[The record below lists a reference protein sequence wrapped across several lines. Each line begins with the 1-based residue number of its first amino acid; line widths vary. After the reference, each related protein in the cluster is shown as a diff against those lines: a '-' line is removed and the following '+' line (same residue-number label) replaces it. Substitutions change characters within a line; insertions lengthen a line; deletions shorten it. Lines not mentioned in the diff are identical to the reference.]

1 MDHLSVVK
9 AFEAHDALDEI
20 LPDRVFG
27 YSFACFLRGLDFLVE
42 VSAIAEFHNKAKTLR
57 SIIKKGFFK
66 RYYIWV
72 SKMNTNDKKTNIY
85 IYIYLIDC
93 LKIGW
98 KLNLIRIL
106 PDFATFHVNSK
117 LDLLYGS

>member
-1 MDHLSVVK
+1 ME

-20 LPDRVFG
+20 LPNRVFG
-27 YSFACFLRGLDFLVE
+27 YSFACFLRGLDFLIE

-72 SKMNTNDKKTNIY
+72 PKMNTNDKKNQH
-85 IYIYLIDC
+85 IYLIDC
-93 LKIGW
+93 LKIGY

-106 PDFATFHVNSK
+106 ADFATFHVNSK
-117 LDLLYGS
+117 VDLLYGS